1 MRQTIS
7 VKIDQ
12 EMLDLASLIG
22 RKAVYSFNIY
32 IIRQILV
39 TKSGAIFVKL
49 GTSIDDH
56 FQITAPFEK
65 VDLVVTEIQ

>member
-12 EMLDLASLIG
+12 EMLKIRLIG
-22 RKAVYSFNIY
+22 RKVVYSFNIY

-56 FQITAPFEK
+56 FQIIAPFEK